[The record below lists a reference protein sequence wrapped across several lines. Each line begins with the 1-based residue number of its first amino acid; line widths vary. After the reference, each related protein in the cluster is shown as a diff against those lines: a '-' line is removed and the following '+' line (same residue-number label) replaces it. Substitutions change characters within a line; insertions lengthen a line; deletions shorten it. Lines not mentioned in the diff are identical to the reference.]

1 MTIQNHN
8 FEAVHFVATLQFL
21 LSQARGPKSTK
32 QQIADWLDLLE
43 EDDALTWQ
51 INTLK
56 SLFDALAVLAFA
68 NAAFRMLPAPAR
80 NTDLLSFEIED
91 RGGYFIALKTIGT
104 VISVAPLCEECQSEL
119 IEHVER
125 TLLMLL
131 EQVDKL
137 LARK

>member
-1 MTIQNHN
+1 MTIHAHN
-8 FEAVHFVATLQFL
+8 FHGTHFVAALQFL
-21 LSQARGPKSTK
+21 MQQGRGPESTK
-32 QQIADWLDLLE
+32 QQIGAWIEMLE
-43 EDDALTWQ
+43 EDDAATWELVS
-51 INTLK
+51 LK

-80 NTDLLSFEIED
+80 KTGLLSFEIED
-91 RGGYFIALKTIGT
+91 RGGYFVALKTIGT
-104 VISVAPLCEECQSEL
+104 VISVAPLCEDCQSEL

-137 LARK
+137 LERR